1 MSARVSFVVPAFEAA
16 ATLGRSLG
24 SIADQREPQWEAVV
38 VDDGSTDAT
47 AEIAAAWAARD
58 ARFRLIRQGHAGAG
72 AARNAG
78 IAAARGEWLVF
89 LDADDTIDR
98 RYLTVM
104 LAAAERDARA
114 EAVCCGYLRLT
125 ADGVETVRYMAPR
138 LDHDPLA
145 QLADRCAAVI
155 HAIMVRRAR
164 VAAVG
169 GFDPGLA
176 TNEDWDLWLR
186 LARAGM
192 RFTVVSQC
200 LAHYWNSP
208 TSLTKAGVQMLK
220 DSATVRARAQASAR
234 PGADGVT
241 PDAETGDAEAF
252 AALLWNA
259 GAAIGG
265 GRGWADFVEAADPAK
280 PLPDDKDHLVAGLF
294 EGLMLGAQ
302 RPYPALI
309 HAWDDFAADL
319 SAFLDALDARLGVPG
334 YGYSLLKA
342 LERNVI
348 RAGRFGGML
357 VLTATAGATLSPRV
371 LVDGVECPD
380 DIDSVILKVRWAR
393 PASWFLFVVPVWGG
407 CASGGAV
414 RRAVARQAGTR
425 LWRGALHSGR
435 LRAAALRLG
444 RAAALARRAVRRALG
459 KGDDAAPAAPAV
471 APASAEARLIAVERA
486 IAVEPEIGASA
497 TRSEGDADD
506 MVEPGGGSGEDWD
519 RFYAT
524 EDPWNYASAYE
535 QLKYVRTLEVVPERV
550 SRALELA
557 CAEGRFTAMLA
568 PRADVLRA
576 VDISAVAIERARQ
589 RCAQFPNIEFGTQDF
604 FREPIEGLWDLIV
617 CSEVLYYA
625 GEAETLR
632 QLAGHFRDHLA
643 PGGHFVHAHAYQ
655 LSDDP
660 GRTGF
665 DWGDPYGAQTIFE
678 MFRDTEGLQHVRT
691 VETELYRIDVFR
703 RAEAG
708 IAAPAP
714 VETRLTLDTA
724 LEDSVAASVVWGGA
738 VVGRADIEEE
748 RAYEIPVL
756 MYHRIAED
764 GPAALAPYRIA
775 PADFEHQLRFLR
787 RRGFRSVTP
796 EEWDGAARRGA
807 AMRGRPILLTFD
819 DGYRD
824 FAETAWP
831 ILKRNGF
838 AAHVFVVTDKVG
850 GSADWDGAFGPPAP
864 LMTWAQIAALVAEG
878 ATFGSHLASHRSA
891 DTLGSDALLREA
903 ARSRAALEQAL
914 GTAVTTVCP
923 PYGVTDERVEEIC
936 SVAGYRRLFTIEEE
950 MAPVSGARLAVPRLH
965 VLGGE
970 DIHAFA
976 EKLGLSDDEPP
987 EPADDPATWKAAGAF

>member
-1 MSARVSFVVPAFEAA
+1 VTPRVSFVVPAFEAA
-16 ATLGRSLG
+16 ATLARSLG
-24 SIADQREPQWEAVV
+24 SIADQRERRWEAVV
-38 VDDGSTDAT
+38 IDDGSTDAT

-58 ARFRLIRQGHAGAG
+58 ARFRLVRQDHAGAA

-78 IAAARGEWLVF
+78 IAVARGEWLVF

-98 RYLTVM
+98 RYLTAM
-104 LAAAERDARA
+104 LAAAQREAGA
-114 EAVCCGYLRLT
+114 EAICCGYLRLT
-125 ADGVETVRYMAPR
+125 ADGVETVRYAAPR

-145 QLADRCAAVI
+145 QLVDRCAAVI

-164 VAAVG
+164 VADAG

-192 RFTVVSQC
+192 RFAVVSQC

-220 DSATVRARAQASAR
+220 DSATVRARAR
-234 PGADGVT
+234 GPGRAVDSETADS
-241 PDAETGDAEAF
+241 EAF

-259 GAAIGG
+259 GAAIGAG
-265 GRGWADFVEAADPAK
+265 QSWADFIQAVDPAK

-302 RPYPALI
+302 QPYPTLI
-309 HAWDDFAADL
+309 HAWDDFAVDL
-319 SAFLDALDARLGVPG
+319 SAFLDALDAWLGVPG

-342 LERNVI
+342 VERNVI

-371 LVDGVECPD
+371 LIDGIECPED
-380 DIDSVILKVRWAR
+380 DIDSVVLKVRWAR
-393 PASWFLFVVPVWGG
+393 PASWFLFTVPAWDGQV
-407 CASGGAV
+407 SGRAV
-414 RRAVARQAGTR
+414 RRAVARQAGAR
-425 LWRGALHSGR
+425 IWRAVLRFGR

-444 RAAALARRAVRRALG
+444 RAVALARRVPRRLAG
-459 KGDDAAPAAPAV
+459 RSDAPPPAPAP
-471 APASAEARLIAVERA
+471 APASAEARLIAAERE
-486 IAVEPEIGASA
+486 AVAGLGIDTPA
-497 TRSEGDADD
+497 TRSEGDADE

-550 SRALELA
+550 PRALELA
-557 CAEGRFTAMLA
+557 CAEGRFTTMLA
-568 PRADVLRA
+568 PRADILRA

-589 RCAQFPNIEFGTQDF
+589 RCAQFGNIEFGTQDF
-604 FREPIEGLWDLIV
+604 FRQPIEGLWDLIV

-625 GEAETLR
+625 GDEETLR

-643 PGGHFVHAHAYQ
+643 PGGHFEHAHAYQ

-678 MFRDTEGLQHVRT
+678 AFRDAEGLQHVRT
-691 VETELYRIDVFR
+691 VETELYRIDLFR

-708 IAAPAP
+708 VAAPTP
-714 VETRLTLDTA
+714 IETRLTLDTA
-724 LEDSVAASVVWGGA
+724 LEDSVAGCVVWGGA
-738 VVGRADIEEE
+738 VVSRADVEEE

-756 MYHRIAED
+756 MYHRIADD

-775 PADFEHQLRFLR
+775 PADFDHQLRFLR

-796 EEWDGAARRGA
+796 DEWDGAARRGA

-838 AAHVFVVTDKVG
+838 SAHVFVVTDRVG
-850 GSADWDGAFGPPAP
+850 GSADWDAAFGPPAP
-864 LMTWAQIAALVAEG
+864 LMTWAQIAALAAEG
-878 ATFGSHLASHRSA
+878 ATFGSHLASHQAA

-903 ARSRAALEQAL
+903 ARSRAALERAL
-914 GTAVTTVCP
+914 GGAVTTVCP

-936 SVAGYRRLFTIEEE
+936 AIAGYRRLFTIEEE
-950 MAPVSGARLAVPRLH
+950 VAPVSGSRLAVPRLH

-976 EKLGLSDDEPP
+976 EKLGLADDEPP
-987 EPADDPATWKAAGAF
+987 EPADDPATWKAAGAP